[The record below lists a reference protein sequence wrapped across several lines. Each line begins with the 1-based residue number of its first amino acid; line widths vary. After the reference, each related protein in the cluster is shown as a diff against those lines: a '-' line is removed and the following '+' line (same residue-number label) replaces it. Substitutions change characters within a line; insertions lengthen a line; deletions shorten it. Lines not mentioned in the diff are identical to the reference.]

1 MMELC
6 TIYGWRM
13 DEHSLLDSPEL
24 AEVKVLLYLW
34 QVGQLRGHTFVTI
47 ETMDF
52 IFSLDLTIKCVIDFI
67 LLS

>member
-1 MMELC
+1 MN
-6 TIYGWRM
+6 
-13 DEHSLLDSPEL
+13 SLLDSPEL

-34 QVGQLRGHTFVTI
+34 QVGQLCGHTLV

-67 LLS
+67 LF

>member
-1 MMELC
+1 
-6 TIYGWRM
+6 M

-52 IFSLDLTIKCVIDFI
+52 IFSLDLIIKCVIDFI
-67 LLS
+67 LF